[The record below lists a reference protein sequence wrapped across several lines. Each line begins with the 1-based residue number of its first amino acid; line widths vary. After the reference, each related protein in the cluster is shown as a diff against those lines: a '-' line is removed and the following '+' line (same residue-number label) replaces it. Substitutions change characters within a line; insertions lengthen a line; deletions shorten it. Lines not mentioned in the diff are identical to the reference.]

1 MSRDWTRY
9 DWSLPADQAN
19 VKTGVT
25 IEWEFEGGGYS
36 WEGWAL
42 VSKMSGDQKLY
53 APYIDSGCSC
63 YSMYEAAP
71 EELAWTPNLKE
82 AASTLSRSI
91 RDDDYGPGD
100 DSWAPDQK
108 ASTLASLSQAVMK
121 LR

>member
-1 MSRDWTRY
+1 MSVREWTYY
-9 DWSLPADQAN
+9 DWKLPIEERD

-25 IEWEFEGGGYS
+25 IEWEFQGGGYS

-63 YSMYEAAP
+63 YSMYESKP
-71 EELAWTPNLKE
+71 EGLAWTSSLKE
-82 AASTLSRSI
+82 AASTLSRDI
-91 RDDDYGPGD
+91 RDNDSPGD
-100 DSWAPDQK
+100 DDWAPDEK